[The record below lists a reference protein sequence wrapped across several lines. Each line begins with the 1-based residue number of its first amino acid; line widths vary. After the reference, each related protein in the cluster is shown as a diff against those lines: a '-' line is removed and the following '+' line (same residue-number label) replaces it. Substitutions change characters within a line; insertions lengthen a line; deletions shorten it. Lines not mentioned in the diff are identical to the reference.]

1 MMSMATRQRRTP
13 QAAKFAILSAAERRL
28 HDDGPEGVRIQRIA
42 GDLGIT
48 DAAIHYHFGTR
59 ETLMDAL
66 LRRIGRRLVDDI
78 DATLSS
84 RAPDEIDVA
93 SLGRLF
99 QRAYADERAAKLALR
114 LSLSGWRP
122 KGSGMLKLLVERVHR
137 ARIQAARKARRAAPR
152 LSDTQYAIAL
162 LSAAHMLAA
171 MSGDALLA
179 SVAEDP
185 AGLGQRAFLD
195 FAVELIA
202 RHLAET

>member
-1 MMSMATRQRRTP
+1 MTTRQRRTP
-13 QAAKFAILSAAERRL
+13 QAAKFAILEAAERRL
-28 HDDGPEGVRIQRIA
+28 HDEGPEGVRIQRIA
-42 GDLGIT
+42 ADLGIT

-59 ETLMDAL
+59 EALMDAL

-78 DATLSS
+78 EATIE
-84 RAPDEIDVA
+84 RWAPDQIDVA
-93 SLGRLF
+93 ALGRLF
-99 QRAYADERAAKLALR
+99 QRAYADERAARLALW
-114 LSLSGWRP
+114 LSLTGWRP

-137 ARIQAARKARRAAPR
+137 ARIQAARKAKRAAPR

-162 LSAAHMLAA
+162 LSAAHMHAA
-171 MSGDALLA
+171 MSGEALLA

-195 FAVELIA
+195 FAVQLIA

>member
-28 HDDGPEGVRIQRIA
+28 HDDGPEGVRIPRIA

-59 ETLMDAL
+59 EALMDAL

-78 DATLSS
+78 AATIE
-84 RAPDEIDVA
+84 RWAPDQIDVA
-93 SLGRLF
+93 ALGRLF
-99 QRAYADERAAKLALR
+99 QRAYADERAARLALW
-114 LSLSGWRP
+114 LSLTGWRP

-162 LSAAHMLAA
+162 LSAAHMHAA
-171 MSGDALLA
+171 MSGEALLA

>member
-1 MMSMATRQRRTP
+1 MATRQRRTP
-13 QAAKFAILSAAERRL
+13 QAAKFAILEAAERRL
-28 HDDGPEGVRIQRIA
+28 HDEGPDGVRIQRIA
-42 GDLGIT
+42 ADLGIT

-122 KGSGMLKLLVERVHR
+122 KGSGMLISLVTRVHR

-185 AGLGQRAFLD
+185 SGLDQRHFLD

-202 RHLAET
+202 RRLAS